1 MRMTSTLALLAALV
15 AACGAPAAKT
25 PPDPSALVTTAA
37 VTRENLPEIVSG
49 FGSIEFDPASQHTL
63 NAEIEA
69 RVIDILA
76 VSGDSVDKGQV
87 ILRLGPS
94 STTGLDLV
102 RFRRD
107 ATAAQA
113 VLERTQRLRKDGLA
127 SDADVEA
134 AAATARDLDLQASS
148 LEARTGSVSMLRSPI
163 AGIVDAL
170 LVERGDLGAPGAQ
183 MVRVASADAIQARIG
198 LEIEDATRLKAGD
211 AVSLQPLDGS
221 KKAVETVIRSIDTRI
236 DPSTRMA
243 AALVAAPPGNG
254 LLSGEAVKAEMVA
267 EIHQDAITV
276 PRQAVFQ
283 DESGAYVFINDKGTA
298 RLRHIEAGIQS
309 RDKTEVLSGL
319 ETGEAVILE
328 GGAILSDGMK
338 IRTDAAI
345 REAAQ

>member
-1 MRMTSTLALLAALV
+1 
-15 AACGAPAAKT
+15 
-25 PPDPSALVTTAA
+25 
-37 VTRENLPEIVSG
+37 
-49 FGSIEFDPASQHTL
+49 
-63 NAEIEA
+63 
-69 RVIDILA
+69 
-76 VSGDSVDKGQV
+76 
-87 ILRLGPS
+87 
-94 STTGLDLV
+94 
-102 RFRRD
+102 
-107 ATAAQA
+107 
-113 VLERTQRLRKDGLA
+113 
-127 SDADVEA
+127 
-134 AAATARDLDLQASS
+134 
-148 LEARTGSVSMLRSPI
+148 
-163 AGIVDAL
+163 
-170 LVERGDLGAPGAQ
+170 